1 MTLQQLEYV
10 VALDTYRNFVQAA
23 DSCFVTQP
31 TLTMQVKKLE
41 EEIGVQIFDRTKKP
55 FRPTLS
61 GERVVIKARQI
72 LREVNQLK
80 EYLSSERQSLQ
91 GSFKIGII
99 PTLAPYLLPLF
110 LPDFTRNNPETHLQI
125 LELQT
130 DEIIKGIN
138 NDTLDIGIL
147 VTPLMEKSFREI
159 VLFNEPFLVYHPAEH
174 PFSLHAKIN
183 PDMLK
188 LDEMLILDE
197 GHCFR
202 NQILNICNS
211 DFINSA
217 SGFDYQNGS
226 IESLKNLVNRGMGY
240 TLVPELSI
248 DESKDQS
255 QVKRFTEPEPVREV
269 SLVVHKSFTKELLI
283 ERLRKLIL
291 ENIPEHFEKSKKYM
305 KVLWR

>member
-10 VALDTYRNFVQAA
+10 VALDSYRNFVLAA
-23 DSCFVTQP
+23 EKCFVTQP
-31 TLTMQVKKLE
+31 TLTMQVRKLE
-41 EEIGVQIFDRTKKP
+41 DEIGIQIFDRNKKP
-55 FRPTLS
+55 VKPTIA

-80 EYLSSERQSLQ
+80 EYISSERQSLQ

-110 LPDFTRNNPETHLQI
+110 LPQFTRSNPGTHLQI

-130 DEIIKGIN
+130 DEIIKGIK

-147 VTPLMEKSFREI
+147 VTPLLEKSFREI
-159 VLFNEPFLVYHPAEH
+159 VLFNEPFLVYHPLEH
-174 PFSLHAKIN
+174 PFARQGKIE
-183 PDMLK
+183 PGMLN
-188 LDEMLILDE
+188 LNEMLILDE

-202 NQILNICNS
+202 NQMLNICNS
-211 DFINSA
+211 DMTNS
-217 SGFDYQNGS
+217 SLGFEYQNGS
-226 IESLKNLVNRGMGY
+226 IESLKNLVNRGVGY

-248 DESKDQS
+248 CETRDRN
-255 QVKRFTEPEPVREV
+255 QVKRFSEPEPVREV
-269 SLVVHKSFTKELLI
+269 SLVVHKSFTKEMLI
-283 ERLRKLIL
+283 EILRNLIL
-291 ENIPEHFEKSKKYM
+291 ENIPDHFVKSKKYM